1 MHEIDQKLKGKRV
14 AVLLFSDYP
23 EDARPRRAADAL
35 AQHGAEVDL
44 FCLKL
49 EDSEPQKERTPE
61 GIQVFRVPIPKS
73 KKSRLSY
80 VLQYGTFLA
89 YCFAMLLVR
98 HPRRRY
104 HVVHV
109 HNMPDVLVFSALI
122 PRLFGSKVILDMHD
136 PMPELMTS
144 IYGIDPNSGFVKLLK
159 VLEKWS
165 IRFSQLVLTPNRAFQ
180 ERFVERG
187 CPREKIQIVMNSPAC
202 TFFDSIPQK
211 KVATSSSRDKFS
223 IMHHGLLAERH
234 GLDVALRAVSH
245 LQERIPNL
253 EFHVYGRDNEYSASM
268 EALAR
273 DLGIRDLVHFHGYVP
288 YKEVAEAIQA
298 ADLGVIPN
306 RRNAFTE
313 INMPTR
319 IFEYL
324 AMNTPVIVP
333 STTGIRDYFN
343 EESIFFFEPED
354 DENLAE
360 AIYQV
365 YEDQART
372 EQVVD
377 RGREVYQS
385 FSWEEQEKKFLQL
398 ASTLV

>member
-1 MHEIDQKLKGKRV
+1 MHEIDQKLTGKRV
-14 AVLLFSDYP
+14 AVLLFSEYP
-23 EDARPRRAADAL
+23 EDARPRRAAEAL
-35 AQHGAEVDL
+35 AHHGAEVDL
-44 FCLKL
+44 FCLQMDAEEPRRERL
-49 EDSEPQKERTPE
+49 EG

-73 KKSRLSY
+73 KKSRFGY
-80 VLQYGTFLA
+80 VLQYGSFLA
-89 YCFAMLLVR
+89 YCFGMLLIR

-109 HNMPDVLVFSALI
+109 HNMPDILVFSALI

-144 IYGIDPNSGFVKLLK
+144 IYGMDPNSKFVNLLKLL
-159 VLEKWS
+159 ERWS
-165 IRFSQLVLTPNRAFQ
+165 ICFAQLVITPNIAFQ

-187 CPREKIQIVMNSPAC
+187 CPREKIQIVMNSPESNFSA
-202 TFFDSIPQK
+202 SLPQK
-211 KVATSSSRDKFS
+211 RVAPRGPEDRFS

-234 GLDVALRAVSH
+234 GLDVALRAVARLSD
-245 LQERIPNL
+245 RIPNL
-253 EFHVYGRDNEYSASM
+253 EFHVYGRPNEYSESM

-273 DLGIRDLVHFHGYVP
+273 DLGIGDQVLFHGYVP
-288 YKEVAEAIQA
+288 HKEVADAIQA

-306 RRNAFTE
+306 RRNDFTE

-324 AMNTPVIVP
+324 ALNTPVIVP
-333 STTGIRDYFN
+333 STTGIRDYF
-343 EESIFFFEPED
+343 SDDSMFFFEPED

-360 AIYQV
+360 AIYRV
-365 YEDQART
+365 FEDQART

-377 RGREVYQS
+377 RGREVYES
-385 FSWEEQEKKFLQL
+385 FSWEEQEKKFLHL